1 MLDARN
7 FIGGVC
13 QFNSLVTRRFG
24 SGSEPVVASLSFSKS
39 LGHVGLSAVAAE

>member
-24 SGSEPVVASLSFSKS
+24 SGVNWLSF
-39 LGHVGLSAVAAE
+39 LSAFLKASDT